1 MGVAPTHPGMTP
13 LRVGL
18 DLRSAREAWLGGVYY
33 LQNLV
38 LAVQTLPP
46 DDRPELV
53 ALAPIDDPGIDIRRF
68 ERLVPLVPL
77 RGGDDVTPRGKA
89 FQILRGVV
97 RRSADPPFG
106 VTRAARAAHVDVLF
120 PTLRASRSGPPVLP
134 WVYDLQHLDEPDL
147 FSARERS
154 FRTRAFRGA
163 ARSGRVVVLSSEA
176 MVNAFLARFPEAAG
190 KVRVLRFTTVP
201 GRDWLVADPAEV
213 RRRYRLPR
221 GFLLLP
227 GQLWAHKGH
236 LTAFAALR
244 RLRELGEN
252 RVLVCT
258 GSTNDYRHPGHL
270 DRLRAYVDE
279 HGLVEQ
285 VRILGVVPRSDYV
298 QLIRAAAL
306 VVQPSRYEGWSSVV
320 EDARALGKRMV
331 LSDIAVHLEQEP
343 PGSSYFHTGNAN
355 DLARR
360 LTERLEQPPAMD
372 ERTALV
378 AQADR
383 VAAYGRTFNE
393 IAREAAEAD

>member
-1 MGVAPTHPGMTP
+1 M
-13 LRVGL
+13 
-18 DLRSAREAWLGGVYY
+18 
-33 LQNLV
+33 
-38 LAVQTLPP
+38 
-46 DDRPELV
+46 
-53 ALAPIDDPGIDIRRF
+53 
-68 ERLVPLVPL
+68 
-77 RGGDDVTPRGKA
+77 
-89 FQILRGVV
+89 
-97 RRSADPPFG
+97 
-106 VTRAARAAHVDVLF
+106 
-120 PTLRASRSGPPVLP
+120 
-134 WVYDLQHLDEPDL
+134 
-147 FSARERS
+147 
-154 FRTRAFRGA
+154 
-163 ARSGRVVVLSSEA
+163 
-176 MVNAFLARFPEAAG
+176 
-190 KVRVLRFTTVP
+190 
-201 GRDWLVADPAEV
+201 
-213 RRRYRLPR
+213 
-221 GFLLLP
+221 
-227 GQLWAHKGH
+227 
-236 LTAFAALR
+236 
-244 RLRELGEN
+244 
-252 RVLVCT
+252 
-258 GSTNDYRHPGHL
+258 
-270 DRLRAYVDE
+270 RAYVDE